1 MQGLPILALNLLEGP
16 QETVPFDKLDR
27 LGWLL
32 FVTGLVVES
41 VADQQKARFLHRF
54 PKRETRPFI
63 EDGLWSLSRHP
74 NYFGE
79 SLGKAGRS
87 VLYLLIRMS

>member
-1 MQGLPILALNLLEGP
+1 MLDCRVFIQGLPILALNLLDAPSEVI
-16 QETVPFDKLDR
+16 EFDGLDR

-32 FVTGLVVES
+32 FVLGLLIET
-41 VADQQKARFLHRF
+41 VADQQKSRFLRRF
-54 PKRETRPFI
+54 PNRASRPFI

-79 SLGKAGRS
+79 SLGE
-87 VLYLLIRMS
+87 